1 MSEGLQEDALHVL
14 SASGAVREV
23 VVGRSN
29 LRWHVSIRLSGGASR
44 MLPVRSRRE
53 PVRTWA
59 SLSAVGKYLERL
71 NLLDFRVEL

>member
-1 MSEGLQEDALHVL
+1 MSEGLHEDALHVL
-14 SASGAVREV
+14 SASGVVREV
-23 VVGRSN
+23 VVNRLN
-29 LRWHVSIRLSGGASR
+29 QKWCVSIRLSGNSSR

-53 PVRTWA
+53 SVRTWA